1 MKMRTHE
8 THEDQRTE
16 LSLWYCNGCEAV
28 HILVDGF
35 RLSFNRTEFTALT
48 RMVLETHCTGWPA
61 ESARTL
67 AANQIDIDAKEIT
80 ASIEYTH

>member
-1 MKMRTHE
+1 MHDDR
-8 THEDQRTE
+8 RTE

-28 HILVDGF
+28 HLLVDGF
-35 RLSFNRTEFTALT
+35 RLSFNRTEFSALAQI
-48 RMVLETHCTGWPA
+48 VLETHVTGWPA
-61 ESARTL
+61 DTVRTL